1 MINITDAKVLVV
13 DDAKTIRM
21 MVVGF
26 LRDLGVKE
34 VMDVADGKAAIN
46 ILAKAKFDLVICDW
60 YMPEL
65 TGIDVIRKVKAAD
78 PMNAPPFIMI
88 TTEKQYDSVKEAMA
102 FGIDEYLVKP
112 FNAEQLCD
120 KVKRVLSQRQQLG
133 SSLNG
138 LSMLLVEDSRS
149 VRLLL
154 KQMLTNL
161 GAEEIYEAESVNQSL
176 GILDEHE
183 DLDVV
188 VCDWNMPETNGL
200 EFLEM
205 LRDSK
210 KTDHLAYVMVSS
222 ESKEEK
228 VKAAVKSGVDE
239 YLMKPFQPTEISKK
253 ILRAIQRRK
262 ATLQKNFRR

>member
-1 MINITDAKVLVV
+1 MVNVTHARILVV

-26 LRDLGVKE
+26 LRELGVKE
-34 VMDVADGKAAIN
+34 VIDVEDGKAALN
-46 ILAKAKFDLVICDW
+46 VMGSNKFDLVICDW

-65 TGIDVIRKVKAAD
+65 TGIELIRKVKAQDALS
-78 PMNAPPFIMI
+78 APPFLMI
-88 TTEKQYDSVKEAMA
+88 TTEKQCASVKEAMA
-102 FGIDEYLVKP
+102 FGVDEYLVKP
-112 FNAEQLCD
+112 FNAEQLCK
-120 KVKRVLSQRQQLG
+120 KVKNVLNQRQQLS
-133 SSLNG
+133 SSLEG

-161 GAEEIYEAESVNQSL
+161 GAEDVYEADSVKESL
-176 GILDEHE
+176 GLLEEHK
-183 DLDVV
+183 DLDVI

-200 EFLEM
+200 EFLKM
-205 LRDSK
+205 LRENK

-222 ESKEEK
+222 ESKEAK
-228 VKAAVKSGVDE
+228 VKAAVQSGVDE

-262 ATLQKNFRR
+262 ASLHKNFRR